1 MEAAAFSAAS
11 SGASSGASAVVSAI
25 QGAVTSV
32 GGDAALVI
40 AAAVGLGITFWGAK
54 VLWSKFKS
62 MAK

>member
-25 QGAVTSV
+25 RDAVTSV

>member
-1 MEAAAFSAAS
+1 MEAAAS

-25 QGAVTSV
+25 QDAVTSV

>member
-1 MEAAAFSAAS
+1 MEAAASPA
-11 SGASSGASAVVSAI
+11 ASSGASAVVSAI

>member
-1 MEAAAFSAAS
+1 MEAAAS

-25 QGAVTSV
+25 QDAVTSV
-32 GGDAALVI
+32 GGDAAVVI

>member
-1 MEAAAFSAAS
+1 MEAAASSA
-11 SGASSGASAVVSAI
+11 ASSGASAVVSAI
-25 QGAVTSV
+25 QDAVTSV

>member
-1 MEAAAFSAAS
+1 MEAA
-11 SGASSGASAVVSAI
+11 ASSGASAVVSAI
-25 QGAVTSV
+25 QDAVTSV

>member
-1 MEAAAFSAAS
+1 MEAAAS

-25 QGAVTSV
+25 QDAVTSV

-40 AAAVGLGITFWGAK
+40 AAALGLGITLWVAK
-54 VLWSKFKS
+54 VLWTKFKS

>member
-1 MEAAAFSAAS
+1 MEATAS
-11 SGASSGASAVVSAI
+11 SAASSGASAVVSAI
-25 QGAVTSV
+25 QDAVTSV

>member
-11 SGASSGASAVVSAI
+11 SGASSGASAVVTAI
-25 QGAVTSV
+25 QEAATSV
-32 GGDAALVI
+32 GGDAAVII

>member
-1 MEAAAFSAAS
+1 MGAAAS
-11 SGASSGASAVVSAI
+11 SAASSGASAVVSAI